1 MTFEYIIV
9 TFKRNELYEV
19 TTKLSQGFKCVGG
32 VSQDGEDGSYFNQAM
47 MREISPEMEALEKEM
62 VKMEREMERARYDFE
77 EKQAW
82 MRSGRRDEEGVQ
94 KSFKNAVE
102 KYETAKKIFDEATV
116 RYNEMLRKQ
125 PAAGGKRTTRR
136 R

>member
-1 MTFEYIIV
+1 M
-9 TFKRNELYEV
+9 TFKRDELYEV

-32 VSQDGEDGSYFNQAM
+32 VSQDEGYFYQAM

-62 VKMEREMERARYDFE
+62 LKMEREKERARYDFE
-77 EKQAW
+77 EKQGW
-82 MRSGRRDEEGVQ
+82 MRSGRRGEEVVQ
-94 KSFKNAVE
+94 KAFKNAAE

-116 RYNEMLRKQ
+116 RYNEMLHKQ